1 MRRVINKHGLRF
13 LIKETVQELSARNKE
28 KRLAYA
34 TAMKNYNWKTV
45 VFSDEKTFSMTNRA
59 WQVPGKRK
67 KHPVK
72 RYPQKI
78 NVWAAA
84 GSFMKSQLYFFRA
97 VGTPRKVYTV
107 TGWEFRSPTSPFHSS
122 LL

>member
-1 MRRVINKHGLRF
+1 MRYRNRRRIKAESGIAVSVAINKHGLRF
-13 LIKETVQELSARNKE
+13 LIKETAQELSARNKE

-45 VFSDEKTFSMTNRA
+45 VFSDEKTFYLGAMTNRA

-78 NVWAAA
+78 NV
-84 GSFMKSQLYFFRA
+84 
-97 VGTPRKVYTV
+97 
-107 TGWEFRSPTSPFHSS
+107 
-122 LL
+122 